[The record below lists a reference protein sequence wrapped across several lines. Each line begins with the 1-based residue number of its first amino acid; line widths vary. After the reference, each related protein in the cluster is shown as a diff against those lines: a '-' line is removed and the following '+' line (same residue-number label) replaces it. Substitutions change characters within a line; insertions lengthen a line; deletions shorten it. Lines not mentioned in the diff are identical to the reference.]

1 MSKRVYLV
9 SCSGRP
15 NYGDELITATWLS
28 FLYKNYP
35 QYEVWLDTPEPGN
48 VQSLFMKYHPN
59 FKAINTLW
67 KICWRSVDILNDI
80 NNKTASLIKDYGSPD
95 IDLNIDIL
103 RSADIVHI
111 LGGGYINANWKE
123 NYAILFACQ
132 ALKQVSQAKTIATGI
147 SIYPHEEFLA
157 AEIFNDAITSFDYFS
172 VRDPAT
178 ASRFAVENTQDDV
191 FLGYD
196 LDVVSKNNSPDL
208 PDILCC
214 IQNELSEDDIF
225 QKLVSLVADY
235 LQQQHKCGKKIGYIE
250 AIPGADNTAFV
261 ELQKAIPDIQF
272 YPFSHVCH
280 GGIPVQA
287 DGEIISTRF
296 HHHLVGACLGIKG
309 TALNIDREYYKNKH
323 ESLSLL
329 GTGWNVQSAE
339 TLAGNLHSTINDDF
353 QTQLSK
359 IASSKLNK
367 ALALY
372 QE

>member
-48 VQSLFMKYHPN
+48 VQSLFMRYHPN

-67 KICWRSVDILNDI
+67 KICWRSVNNINEIND
-80 NNKTASLIKDYGSPD
+80 KTTNLIKNYGSPD

-103 RSADIVHI
+103 RSADIVHV

-132 ALKQVSQAKTIATGI
+132 ALKQVTHAKTFATGI
-147 SIYPHEEFLA
+147 SIYPHEDFLA
-157 AEIFNDAITSFDYFS
+157 AETFNNAVNSFDYFS
-172 VRDPAT
+172 VRDSAT
-178 ASRFAVENTQDDV
+178 TNRFTVENTQDDV
-191 FLGYD
+191 FLGCN
-196 LDVVSKNNSPDL
+196 LNVVRKHEDPDL

-214 IQNELSEDDIF
+214 IQNELSEGDVF
-225 QKLVSLVADY
+225 HKLVDQVADY
-235 LQQQHKCGKKIGYIE
+235 LQQQHQCGKKIGYLE
-250 AIPGADNTAFV
+250 AIPGADNTAFR
-261 ELQKAIPDIQF
+261 ELQNIIPDIVF
-272 YPFSHVCH
+272 YPFSHVWYQ
-280 GGIPVQA
+280 GIPVQG

-309 TALNIDREYYKNKH
+309 TALNIDHEYYKNKH
-323 ESLSLL
+323 ESLGLL
-329 GTGWNVQSAE
+329 GTGWNIQSAE
-339 TLAGNLHSTINDDF
+339 TLAGNFHSTINNDF
-353 QTQLSK
+353 QTQLGD
-359 IASSKLNK
+359 IASAKLLK

-372 QE
+372 Q